1 VGLAAVVAGCSV
13 GSHSASSGNAE
24 TALPTR
30 TCGTGV
36 SGALPRGWRSSSLRA
51 GSVWL
56 YLWGAVQDDGHRG
69 VLSPSRF
76 AAVSSGQFHP
86 WKMMVIVPA
95 GHSVTLRVAPAS
107 VPRLRLAFELPVQDP
122 SPLRLGQAAVRFVPC
137 PQGETYF
144 NGGVVAGGAQ
154 CGEFQ
159 VAGPTPEPITVTAAF
174 GEKRCPLAR

>member
-1 VGLAAVVAGCSV
+1 MWRGVAVGVGLAAVVAGCSV

-95 GHSVTLRVAPAS
+95 GHSVLCGWLPRAFRGCVWPLSCLSKTPVLCAWDKPPFGSSRARKARPTTTAGSLRQALSAAS
-107 VPRLRLAFELPVQDP
+107 FKWPGRRQ
-122 SPLRLGQAAVRFVPC
+122 SP
-137 PQGETYF
+137 
-144 NGGVVAGGAQ
+144 
-154 CGEFQ
+154 
-159 VAGPTPEPITVTAAF
+159 
-174 GEKRCPLAR
+174 